1 MFLTVAVMG
10 CQTLNRE
17 QEASEISRNST
28 LSAKQQEL
36 LGQARNALAGG
47 DVTEAR
53 RLTQQVLAKEDNAEQ
68 AQQVMAQIL
77 DQEIARQKE
86 MIETTALEEY
96 TPDEKDDLVK
106 TWIERSKSYL
116 SFKQYD
122 EALFAAEK
130 VFLYDPANAQAS
142 KLIDEI
148 KKRAYDEGKGDSL
161 ILKQMYQTEI
171 HGRIRRYHH
180 QAKQHIKKGQW
191 GAARITV
198 EKILLLAPD
207 DSEALK
213 LYQQIK
219 DHKKTQ
225 AQ

>member
-1 MFLTVAVMG
+1 MLLTVAVMG

-17 QEASEISRNST
+17 QEASETYQNPA

-53 RLTQQVLAKEDNAEQ
+53 RLTQQVLAKEKNAEQ

-86 MIETTALEEY
+86 MVETTAIEEY
-96 TPDEKDDLVK
+96 TPNEKDDLAK
-106 TWIERSKSYL
+106 TWLERSKSYL

-122 EALFAAEK
+122 EALLAAEK
-130 VFLYDPANAQAS
+130 VFLYDPTNTQAS
-142 KLIDEI
+142 KLVDEI

-171 HGRIRRYHH
+171 RGRIRRYHR
-180 QAKQHIKKGQW
+180 QAKQYIKNGQW

-198 EKILLLAPD
+198 EKTLLLAPD
-207 DSEALK
+207 DPEALK

-219 DHKKTQ
+219 DHNK
-225 AQ
+225 AQVQ